1 LWSGQGEITT
11 MEYNK
16 VNWRMKSDGLTRE
29 EGSSSNGLLTNTV
42 YQDSVTVGP
51 YADMLGGSNGY
62 LDIS

>member
-1 LWSGQGEITT
+1 